1 MERIETWK
9 IIKGRIGET
18 IAEEMLRELGFFVM
32 KLGKEHTANPL
43 DQLKNFVES
52 CGGKFKLEKL
62 GMEIREISHINVLP
76 DFVIVSPKN
85 GKVQLIE
92 VKYRWDAE
100 LYDRDLMVFKTYPE
114 AHMLVINTE
123 VSEKIREISEKESAN
138 KEDLMKSRFHI
149 WTNKQNLKDNNVKGN
164 ITGFDEWLKEDFD
177 ISLEKSFIEK
187 YERLVNYWLREDR
200 GKVEEEG
207 GLGSSTKIGKKP
219 KR

>member
-149 WTNKQNLKDNNVKGN
+149 WTNKQNLKDYY
-164 ITGFDEWLKEDFD
+164 I
-177 ISLEKSFIEK
+177 
-187 YERLVNYWLREDR
+187 LVYGL
-200 GKVEEEG
+200 
-207 GLGSSTKIGKKP
+207 LGSEYLSVLPIFYFHQGIKLYVAEYSFKIILIALIILNV
-219 KR
+219 